1 MTKDEADDLID
12 RIPYITTLAA
22 LTEKARLSFYQ
33 KAVARGEPLD
43 LVKTVKTCWIRQG
56 MASGKNMSEQEK
68 QKGDTARR
76 LLHEQ
81 LAEALG
87 IRESEVE
94 NYIKTQL
101 ENQL

>member
-22 LTEKARLSFYQ
+22 LTEKTRLSFYQ
-33 KAVARGEPLD
+33 KAIARGEPLD

-68 QKGDTARR
+68 QQGDTARR